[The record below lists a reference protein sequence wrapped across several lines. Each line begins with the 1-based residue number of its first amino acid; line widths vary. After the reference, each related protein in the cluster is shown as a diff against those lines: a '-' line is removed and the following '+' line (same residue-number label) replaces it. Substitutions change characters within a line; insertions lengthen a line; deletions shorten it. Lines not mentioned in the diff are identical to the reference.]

1 MTDATPTATPAPGA
15 AAAALTDP
23 VAAAAA
29 LTEPAANPAAAAPA
43 APAAPAPAAAPWWQA
58 ADFTAEERQWIEARG
73 LAEDDPAKVVGKL
86 VKGHRAAEQRLGR
99 GIDSILDKPKDGQGL
114 TDWMREHAEI
124 FGIPKALEDVKIEK
138 PKDMP
143 DGIAWDAGFETKARQ
158 AAFDLG
164 LSGAQ
169 LKGMTELYL
178 GQVKAMED
186 AASAQLAAANE
197 TMMAD
202 LRKEF
207 GDQLDARITRARQ
220 ALQGLAQA
228 AGLDAAAVA
237 NVAQL
242 LTDKAG
248 GDAATVRL
256 FAALGEAMGEDRALG
271 LNGGGGSLGMTPAE
285 ARARAAQL
293 RSAGGA
299 FYEATAAGNA
309 AEIARLRPELERLD
323 RLAAG
328 GR

>member
-1 MTDATPTATPAPGA
+1 MTDQTQTAEAPAATGA

-23 VAAAAA
+23 
-29 LTEPAANPAAAAPA
+29 AANPAAAAAA
-43 APAAPAPAAAPWWQA
+43 APAAPAPAAAPAAAPWWQA
-58 ADFTAEERQWIEARG
+58 PDFTAEERQWIEARG

-124 FGIPKALEDVKIEK
+124 FGIPKTLEDVKIEK

-164 LSGAQ
+164 LSSAQ
-169 LKGMTELYL
+169 LKGMTDLYL

-207 GDQLDARITRARQ
+207 GDQLDAKITRARQ

-299 FYEATAAGNA
+299 FYEATAKGNA
-309 AEIARLRPELERLD
+309 AEVARLRPELERLD
-323 RLAAG
+323 KIAAG